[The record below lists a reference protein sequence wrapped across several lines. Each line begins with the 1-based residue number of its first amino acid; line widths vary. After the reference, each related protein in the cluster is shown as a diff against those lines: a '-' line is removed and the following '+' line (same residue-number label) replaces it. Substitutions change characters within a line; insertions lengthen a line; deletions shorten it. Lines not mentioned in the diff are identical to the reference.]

1 MNLFDDQWYESAY
14 QDPETGEMKFERRKF
29 EELPEQEQRSWYEGV
44 CSNSEIERILHIQNA
59 SDYILKLR
67 ADEIIDHTRIWR
79 YFLKLS
85 RYYGQ
90 EWSLER
96 YFSAKNYVIFK
107 HALNRDKQE
116 KLEQVSYGSL
126 LCNEPNGL
134 IFSSPY
140 GICSVYS
147 TSLRYFSMFSNLA
160 LLDCD
165 GKVPPHVSFNVLR
178 IAARLMLG
186 TESLDF
192 EMDPRGI
199 IPQNVSEIIRKP
211 FPFQSIFLAG
221 HEYSHYLLGHLDDKK
236 TQLRGLN
243 RVHFK
248 DDTDYKKINAYT
260 IDQKHEFAAD
270 LGAMN
275 EPLFE
280 EDYYETYY
288 FYTLLWFAAL
298 SVFEAVE
305 DTMFPP
311 IGHQS
316 HPGAIA
322 RYNNIIEH
330 ARRPKRF
337 DEKLFLEELP
347 SMIDFYRQLMIEDC
361 QIYADEYERYGSVY
375 LDAPNTEWRGQEL
388 IDRKDY

>member
-1 MNLFDDQWYESAY
+1 MSLFDDRWYQSAY
-14 QDPETGEMKFERRKF
+14 RDSKTGEMKYERRKF
-29 EELPEQEQRSWYEGV
+29 EDLPEQEQRSWYEGV
-44 CSNSEIERILHIQNA
+44 CSKSEIDRILHVQNG

-67 ADEIIDHTRIWR
+67 ADEIIDHTRLWR
-79 YFLKLS
+79 YFLKM
-85 RYYGQ
+85 RRQFGDD
-90 EWSLER
+90 WSLDK
-96 YFSAKNYVIFK
+96 YFEAKNYEIFK
-107 HALNRDKQE
+107 HALSEDKQE
-116 KLEQVSYGSL
+116 KLQLVSYGSL
-126 LCNEPNGL
+126 LSNEPNGL
-134 IFSSPY
+134 IFTSPY
-140 GICSVYS
+140 GVCSVYS
-147 TSLRYFSMFSNLA
+147 ISLRYFSMFSNLA

-165 GKVPPHVSFNVLR
+165 GKVPPYVAINGLR
-178 IAARLMLG
+178 IAARIMLG

-199 IPQNVSEIIRKP
+199 IPKEVSEIIIRP
-211 FPFQSIFLAG
+211 FSFQSIFLAG
-221 HEYSHYLLGHLDDKK
+221 HEYSHFLLGHLDDKK

-243 RVHFK
+243 KTYFK
-248 DDTDYKKINAYT
+248 NETDYKKINAYT

-275 EPLFE
+275 EALFE
-280 EDYYETYY
+280 DDYYEKYY

-330 ARRPKRF
+330 ARRPKGF
-337 DEKLFLEELP
+337 DERLYLEEIP
-347 SMIDFYRQLMIEDC
+347 AMVDFYRKILIEDC
-361 QIYADEYERYGSVY
+361 QSNADEYEKYGSVY
-375 LDAPNTEWRGQEL
+375 LDAPNTEWRGREL

>member
-1 MNLFDDQWYESAY
+1 MSLFDERWYQSAY
-14 QDPETGEMKFERRKF
+14 RNPKTGEMRYERMIFED
-29 EELPEQEQRSWYEGV
+29 LPEQEQRSWYESV
-44 CSNSEIERILHIQNA
+44 CSKSEIDRILHIQNA

-67 ADEIIDHTRIWR
+67 ADEIVDHTRLWR

-85 RYYGQ
+85 RQFGE
-90 EWSLER
+90 EWSLEK
-96 YFSAKNYVIFK
+96 YFETKNFTSFKSALSK
-107 HALNRDKQE
+107 DKQE
-116 KLEQVSYGSL
+116 KLQQVSYGSII
-126 LCNEPNGL
+126 CNEPNGL
-134 IFSSPY
+134 IFTSPY
-140 GICSVYS
+140 GVCSVYS
-147 TSLRYFSMFSNLA
+147 ISLRYFSMFSNLA

-165 GKVPPHVSFNVLR
+165 DKVPLHVAMNGLR
-178 IAARLMLG
+178 IAARIMLG
-186 TESLDF
+186 TEALDF

-199 IPQNVSEIIRKP
+199 IPKDVSEIILRP

-221 HEYSHYLLGHLDDKK
+221 HEYSHFLLGHLDDKK

-243 RVHFK
+243 RTYFK
-248 DDTDYKKINAYT
+248 DETDYKKINAYT

-280 EDYYETYY
+280 EEYYEMYY
-288 FYTLLWFAAL
+288 FYALLWFAAL

-330 ARRPKRF
+330 ARRPQRF
-337 DEKLFLEELP
+337 DEKLFIEEIP
-347 SMIDFYRQLMIEDC
+347 SMVDFYRQLMIEDC
-361 QIYADEYERYGSVY
+361 QLNADEYEKYGSVY
-375 LDAPNTEWRGQEL
+375 LDAPNTEWRGREL